1 MFKDNDKNEFFK
13 QAQILFNRAESEY
26 KAQNEYGMVTSL
38 IQLINLSLKVPNMTI
53 LKNVYY
59 ALALYFEHTR
69 DYPNAIHAYTKLR
82 GAAEGDEDY
91 EG

>member
-1 MFKDNDKNEFFK
+1 M
-13 QAQILFNRAESEY
+13 I
-26 KAQNEYGMVTSL
+26 
-38 IQLINLSLKVPNMTI
+38 I

-69 DYPNAIHAYTKLR
+69 DFQNAIHAYTKLR
-82 GAAEGDEDY
+82 GAAEGDDDF